1 MLKRE
6 NEFEKDG
13 KIEEIKNKYNIEEL
27 FNEVV
32 LENKVNTK
40 EEKK

>member
-13 KIEEIKNKYNIEEL
+13 KMEEIKNKYNIEEL
-27 FNEVV
+27 FEEIV
-32 LENKVNTK
+32 LK
-40 EEKK
+40 EEKKEEN

>member
-13 KIEEIKNKYNIEEL
+13 KMEEIKNKYNIEEL
-27 FNEVV
+27 FKEVV
-32 LENKVNTK
+32 LEEKLSK
-40 EEKK
+40 EEK